1 MSDNVTHPLLLE
13 PLEAIQSKLSLM
25 ANDVNDLKADVRG
38 LKSHLAGFM
47 QSEVAQDSAIATM
60 QTRLERIERR
70 LELRD

>member
-1 MSDNVTHPLLLE
+1 MSDNVTNRLLLE
-13 PLEAIQSKLSLM
+13 HLKAIQSKLSSM

>member
-1 MSDNVTHPLLLE
+1 MSDNVTHRLLLE
-13 PLEAIQSKLSLM
+13 PLEAIQSKLSSM

>member
-1 MSDNVTHPLLLE
+1 MSGKVTNQLLLE
-13 PLEAIQSKLSLM
+13 PLEAIQSKLSAM
-25 ANDVNDLKADVRG
+25 ANDLGDLKSDVRG
-38 LKSHLAGFM
+38 LKSHMAGFM